1 MTKPNTSID
10 LLRMIDP
17 SGGLLSCWS
26 YIGKRWHKA
35 GYGYPKKN
43 QKPILAHRWSYEH
56 HYNVSLTPDIVIRH
70 TCDNPACC
78 NPLHL
83 LSGTQV
89 DNVQDAVKRKRMRY
103 SAVTPFTKKQLI
115 EMKKLRQQG
124 LTQQKISDI
133 YGCSQVTISHW
144 EKKNWQMN
152 PTTKTKVKTF

>member
-1 MTKPNTSID
+1 M
-10 LLRMIDP
+10 
-17 SGGLLSCWS
+17 
-26 YIGKRWHKA
+26 
-35 GYGYPKKN
+35 
-43 QKPILAHRWSYEH
+43 
-56 HYNVSLTPDIVIRH
+56 
-70 TCDNPACC
+70 
-78 NPLHL
+78 HL

-103 SAVTPFTKKQLI
+103 SAVTPFTKEQLI

-152 PTTKTKVKTF
+152 PTTKTKTS